1 MIIFLIVLF
10 AALVFEYI
18 NGFHDS
24 ANAIATSI
32 STRALMPRQAIA
44 LAAVMNLLG
53 ALWGTAVAKTISEGL
68 VDGVAINMHVIA
80 AALMSGITW
89 NLITWWFGIPSSSS
103 HTLVGSL
110 CGSALAKTT
119 ESNFA
124 EIAAAANHTLPAGYA
139 PGDIDWSVLFWSVEG
154 GTRGLWPKL
163 VMPMLVSPVLGFVL
177 GIIMMTLFFII
188 LRKAKPAMTQFVFSK
203 LQILSAAGMG
213 FAHGTSDAQKTM
225 GIITL
230 ALIAGT
236 STGAFDSNP
245 GMFDFLKLD
254 EGADV
259 PVWVKIT
266 CALVMAAGTAAG
278 GYRIIRT
285 LGHKMVKLLPVNGF
299 AAELTSASIL
309 ISTSQLGMPVSTT
322 HVVSTA
328 IMGVGVAKNAS
339 RVNYS
344 VITRIVWAW
353 VLTLPVS
360 TLLGFSIYSAIVWLL
375 PVSAGTPA

>member
-1 MIIFLIVLF
+1 MTIFLIVLF

-32 STRALMPRQAIA
+32 STKALTPRTAII

-68 VDGVAINMHVIA
+68 VDAVAVNMHVIA

-103 HTLVGSL
+103 HTLIGSL

-119 ESNFA
+119 EANFS
-124 EIAAAANHTLPAGYA
+124 ELAAAANHALPVGYL
-139 PGDIDWSVLFWSVEG
+139 PGDIDWSVLFWSIDN
-154 GTRGLWPKL
+154 GTKGLWPKL
-163 VMPMLVSPVLGFVL
+163 VMPMLLAPVLGLVFGMLVML
-177 GIIMMTLFFII
+177 LFFFIF
-188 LRKAKPAMTQFVFSK
+188 RNRKPAMVQYVFRK
-203 LQILSAAGMG
+203 LQIVSAAGMG

-230 ALIAGT
+230 ALVAGT
-236 STGAFDSNP
+236 AGGIFDNNP
-245 GMFDFLKLD
+245 SWLGFLSLE

-259 PVWVKIT
+259 PLWVKIL
-266 CALVMAAGTAAG
+266 CAVVMGAGTAGG

-285 LGHKMVKLLPVNGF
+285 MSHKMTKLLPVNGF
-299 AAELTSASIL
+299 AAELTSATVL
-309 ISTSQLGMPVSTT
+309 IGTSQLGMPVSTT
-322 HVVSTA
+322 HVVSSS
-328 IMGVGVAKNAS
+328 IMGVGVAKDVR
-339 RVNYS
+339 RVNFS
-344 VITRIVWAW
+344 TITRILWAW
-353 VLTLPVS
+353 TLTLPVS
-360 TLLGFSIYSAIVWLL
+360 MFLGYGIYNAIVWLL
-375 PVSAGTPA
+375 P